1 MGVLLVSLAARA
13 QSKGG
18 VHGALEQGHCSG
30 HFKVCPFNKGIDE
43 GENNVSFLRTKQYPN
58 FLQTKVY
65 FLHNFPPIH
74 FERGFKA

>member
-30 HFKVCPFNKGIDE
+30 HFKVCPFNKVSDE
-43 GENNVSFLRTKQYPN
+43 GENNVSFFKDKTVPIFSSQG
-58 FLQTKVY
+58 FLSQ
-65 FLHNFPPIH
+65 FSPH